1 MSSNYG
7 VPGFGVLVDL
17 WPYLAATDF
26 VAPELAEKAAMRP
39 GVLAGLK
46 RTQAMRTLV
55 LLLACR

>member
-1 MSSNYG
+1 M
-7 VPGFGVLVDL
+7 PGFGVLVDL